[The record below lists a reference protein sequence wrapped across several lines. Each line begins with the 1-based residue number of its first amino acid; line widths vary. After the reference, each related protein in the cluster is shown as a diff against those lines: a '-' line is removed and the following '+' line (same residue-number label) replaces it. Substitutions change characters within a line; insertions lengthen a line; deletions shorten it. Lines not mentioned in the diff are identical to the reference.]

1 MKTIITLDEKNL
13 DKLNMSKEDIDK
25 KIEVRKLLT
34 KTFRGYVEKIF
45 LLENPKIKEKVII
58 NNLELALSSK
68 FVVEFDKKD
77 NLFYIKKDDNYIGS
91 FNFGLLSQFNVNDE
105 KQNKLV
111 IWDLEQ
117 KDELFMDVLQVV
129 FITLETF
136 MEDLYFLATDCWE
149 EYLVDNCGF
158 EKTSL
163 KPYKYGWYD
172 AYFYKKPWDKFV
184 AVVEEK

>member
-25 KIEVRKLLT
+25 QIEVRKLLT
-34 KTFRGYVEKIF
+34 KKVRGNLEKIF
-45 LLENPKIKEKVII
+45 LFKNLKIKEKII
-58 NNLELALSSK
+58 ISNLELTLSAK
-68 FVVEFDKKD
+68 NFEVEFDNKD

-91 FNFGLLSQFNVNDE
+91 FNFGLLSKFNDE

-117 KDELFMDVLQVV
+117 KDELFMEVLQVV